1 MLALLKIF
9 ICYTLPLQKDANC
22 FHAMREAQFSFATVF
37 LKQVGLCWTSE
48 SLNYSKDGLLPL
60 MELISES
67 LTVDSSERNKQ
78 QSALIEL
85 YLNFIRNLLAIRVM
99 ISAYTDTSSY
109 IDVCA

>member
-1 MLALLKIF
+1 
-9 ICYTLPLQKDANC
+9 
-22 FHAMREAQFSFATVF
+22 
-37 LKQVGLCWTSE
+37 
-48 SLNYSKDGLLPL
+48 

-85 YLNFIRNLLAIRVM
+85 YLNFIRNLLTIRVM

-109 IDVCA
+109 IDVCVWDFMQSSLYSSKS